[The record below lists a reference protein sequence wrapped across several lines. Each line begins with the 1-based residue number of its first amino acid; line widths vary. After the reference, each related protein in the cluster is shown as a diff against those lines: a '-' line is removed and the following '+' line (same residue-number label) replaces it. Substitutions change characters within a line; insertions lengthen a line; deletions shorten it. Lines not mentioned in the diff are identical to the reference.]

1 MDALT
6 AAIRTALSVPDVA
19 DALRGRPGLQDQ
31 LANVL
36 EKNIR
41 HQCGGTF
48 YLARR
53 ASREQ
58 VQERNARMRE
68 QFNGNNLQEVA
79 RAFGLNPRTAR
90 RYVTGK

>member
-6 AAIRTALSVPDVA
+6 AAIRASLNTTELASG
-19 DALRGRPGLQDQ
+19 LRDQ
-31 LANVL
+31 LAQTL
-36 EKNIR
+36 ERNIR
-41 HQCGGTF
+41 HQCGGTT

-58 VQERNARMRE
+58 IQERNAQLRQE
-68 QFNGNNLQEVA
+68 FNGRNLEEVA
-79 RAFGLNPRTAR
+79 KRHGLNARTVR